1 MKHVICSLLLA
12 ATTLSANAADN
23 DKALEKAAWFLGA
36 DAKEMTLS
44 YTATVPATTRA
55 ATAEPAL
62 YVYNRNG
69 EKGFVVVSGDKNN
82 TILAYSTENIFDAD
96 EMPPA
101 CKEWIDNYTR
111 GKAQLTISAHAIKPL
126 LKSTWGQG
134 FPYNMKCPMERRSEY
149 EGKQCLTGCV
159 PTAIAQVMYYYQYP
173 ERPTGSVFYYD
184 SKQSTWRELD
194 FDNQPKFDW
203 ENINNEYET
212 TPTVEQCTA
221 VADLFVSVTH
231 ASKADFGYDVTLATP
246 KSSVARMA
254 DYFGYSK
261 DITHHERSDYDD
273 DTWASLIITELEAER
288 PVIYRGANSTIGH
301 TFVCD
306 GYDGNGMFHINW
318 GWRGKSDGYYSLSA
332 LNPADQGEGG
342 SDDGYNN
349 GQAIECGIR
358 PASST
363 GIEGCLATSPEVNF
377 HRNADGSWQVTSA
390 SPISS
395 VELFSSDGRT
405 LFSSS
410 NAGNTVTL
418 PATDKGYGILHII
431 TSDKETI
438 RKVK

>member
-1 MKHVICSLLLA
+1 MKHVVCSLLLA
-12 ATTLSANAADN
+12 ATALSAYAADN
-23 DKALEKAAWFLGA
+23 DKTLEKAARFLGA
-36 DAKEMTLS
+36 DTKEISLI
-44 YTATVPATTRA
+44 YTATAPTTTR
-55 ATAEPAL
+55 TAGTVPTL

-69 EKGFVVVSGDKNN
+69 AKGFVVVSGDESN
-82 TILAYSTENIFDAD
+82 TILAYSNENTFDAED
-96 EMPPA
+96 MPPA
-101 CKEWIDNYTR
+101 CKEWIDSYTR
-111 GKAQLTISAHAIKPL
+111 GALRPTISAAAVKPL

-134 FPYNMKCPMERRSEY
+134 FPYNMKCPMERRSGY

-159 PTAIAQVMYYYQYP
+159 PTAIAQVMYYYRYP

-194 FDNQPKFDW
+194 FDSQPKFDW
-203 ENINNEYET
+203 DNINNEYET
-212 TPTVEQCTA
+212 TPTVEQCNA

-231 ASKADFGYDVTLATP
+231 ASKADFGSDVTLATP

-254 DYFGYSK
+254 DHFGYSK

-273 DTWASLIITELEAER
+273 DSWASLIITELEAAR

-342 SDDGYNN
+342 SDDGYNT
-349 GQAIECGIR
+349 GQAMECGVC
-358 PASST
+358 PASSS
-363 GIEGCLATSPEVNF
+363 GMEGSLATTPCVSF
-377 HRNADGSWQVTSA
+377 HRNDDGSWHVTSA
-390 SPISS
+390 KPIYT
-395 VELFSSDGRT
+395 VELFSSDGRR
-405 LFSSS
+405 LFSS
-410 NAGNTVTL
+410 NNVGNSITL
-418 PATDKGYGILHII
+418 PSTGNGYGILRII